1 MIFRGRKDR
10 GSAIK
15 REDERVSAHHGHG
28 HHVRACADT
37 VHWIFGFAESFWLK
51 ETDQMQNSNKT
62 RKA

>member
-1 MIFRGRKDR
+1 MVIFRGRKDR

-37 VHWIFGFAESFWLK
+37 VHWMFFSEFFAESSFVK
-51 ETDQMQNSNKT
+51 ETEQSKT
-62 RKA
+62 P